1 MEEILIDIQTTIKKM
16 QANIQEMQAN
26 IQEMQG
32 DIQKMQGDILD
43 LKQGQERI
51 EKKVGKNYKLLR
63 ELDDTMLVMKEMQD
77 EKINKLYGKV
87 N

>member
-16 QANIQEMQAN
+16 Q
-26 IQEMQG
+26 G
-32 DIQKMQGDILD
+32 DIQKMQGNIQEMQGDILD

-63 ELDDTMLVMKEMQD
+63 ELDDTMLVIKEMQD